1 MLHVDAS
8 ETESRANLQD
18 ILLDHCQH
26 FILALPLH
34 EHIML
39 RLICKRFLTHVDSLR
54 YLYYP
59 QHKNDIQQRLASYH
73 VQSLKCDLDDLQNA
87 EYLDFYIQYLIN
99 SWIITAP
106 PYNYCQDCLMVDPSE
121 TTSAFGVYKIK
132 LHLMHFFE
140 IVTTRI
146 HQALV
151 WWTAEQEET
160 TTIEERIWDATVQDA
175 KRPFGAGLLG
185 RVSNR
190 KWENIQWVENPTT
203 GMRCSRV
210 YHWCG
215 FLQDHLCPITALLLI
230 FSTHPVPT

>member
-1 MLHVDAS
+1 MEVRGKKKRFNVDAIRDQEQHQLAKHPVGLS
-8 ETESRANLQD
+8 TLHPGFWSASGFLRSWWPRKRG
-18 ILLDHCQH
+18 ITGLLHS
-26 FILALPLH
+26 I
-34 EHIML
+34 
-39 RLICKRFLTHVDSLR
+39 
-54 YLYYP
+54 
-59 QHKNDIQQRLASYH
+59 SYKFH
-73 VQSLKCDLDDLQNA
+73 N
-87 EYLDFYIQYLIN
+87 
-99 SWIITAP
+99 TAP
-106 PYNYCQDCLMVDPSE
+106 PYNYCQDCLMIDPSE
-121 TTSAFGVYKIK
+121 TPSTVGEYKIK
-132 LHLMHFFE
+132 LHLMCMYFFE
-140 IVTTRI
+140 IVTSRI

-151 WWTAEQEET
+151 WWTDEQEET

-185 RVSNR
+185 RLSNR